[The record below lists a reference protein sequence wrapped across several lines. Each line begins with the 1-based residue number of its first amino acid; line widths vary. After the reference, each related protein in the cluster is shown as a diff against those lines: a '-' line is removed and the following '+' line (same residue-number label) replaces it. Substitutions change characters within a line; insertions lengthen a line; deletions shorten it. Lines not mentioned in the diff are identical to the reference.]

1 MATGTEEITRIKDLY
16 PRARVTGCERE
27 FVAGVDLGMRRDPS
41 AIAVI
46 ERCREVYDVRN
57 PVTWDFLSETRT
69 VLTHVERVPL
79 GTPYAEV
86 AERVWSVLDTGSG
99 QWPATLVVDE
109 TGVGAPVVEGLRRSG
124 RGRGRGIVAVT
135 ITGGERSSVSGESY
149 RVPKR
154 DLVTGLQVGFENR
167 ELEIAD
173 AIPEM
178 KLLIS
183 ELMGMRVKVT
193 AAGHEKYEAWS
204 EGAHDD
210 LVLAVAL
217 AWWRAGWKKP
227 PRVWGTRRLV

>member
-1 MATGTEEITRIKDLY
+1 MATCTEGLNGIRDLY
-16 PRARVTGCERE
+16 PAARVTGCERE
-27 FVAGVDLGMRRDPS
+27 FVAGLDLGMRRDPS

-46 ERCREVYDVRN
+46 ERCRQVYDVRDR
-57 PVTWDFLSETRT
+57 VTYDFLSETRC

-86 AERVWSVLDTGSG
+86 AERVWRVMDLGAG

-109 TGVGAPVVEGLRRSG
+109 TGVGAPVVEGLKRSG
-124 RGRGRGIVAVT
+124 RGRVIVPVT
-135 ITGGERSSVSGESY
+135 ITGGDRSSVVNGSH

-167 ELEIAD
+167 ELAIAGGM
-173 AIPEM
+173 PEM
-178 KLLIS
+178 KVLIS

-193 AAGHEKYEAWS
+193 AAGNERYEAWR

-227 PRVWGTRRLV
+227 PPVWGTRRLL